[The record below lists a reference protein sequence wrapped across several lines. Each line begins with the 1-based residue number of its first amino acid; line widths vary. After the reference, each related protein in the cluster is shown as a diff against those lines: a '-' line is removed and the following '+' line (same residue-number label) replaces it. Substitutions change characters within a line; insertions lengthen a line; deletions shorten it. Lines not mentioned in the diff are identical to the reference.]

1 MKIEDSRNIVV
12 FLNLIIMSQK
22 SFEEIVVLWQ
32 ADKKQYVKRSTY
44 SAYSLLIA
52 NHLLPAFTGVNDV
65 TEILVQDFV
74 FAKLEQGLSQKSI
87 KDILIVLKMIL
98 RYGVKQGYLEHREID
113 VKFPTERERQ
123 EVEVLSRNNQKRI
136 MEYVQ
141 SHFTFMN
148 LGIYICLCAG
158 LRIGEVC
165 ALVWDDID
173 VENGVINISKT
184 IQRIYVIEG
193 GEKHTEVIIDT
204 PKSKNSIREIPI
216 AKDLLKMIKP
226 FRKVVNGNFY
236 VLTNSDQPAEPRT
249 YRNYYKRLMEQLNMP
264 KLKFHGLRHS
274 FATRCIES
282 KCDYKT
288 VSVLLG
294 HSNISTTLNLY
305 VHPNMEQKKKCVEQM
320 FKTLK

>member
-1 MKIEDSRNIVV
+1 
-12 FLNLIIMSQK
+12 MSNK
-22 SFEEIVVLWQ
+22 TFEEIVVLWQ

-44 SAYSLLIA
+44 SAYSLLVN
-52 NHLLPAFTGVNDV
+52 NHLIPAFTGAYDV
-65 TEILVQDFV
+65 TEEMAQSFV
-74 FAKLEQGLSQKSI
+74 FTKLEQGLGQKSV

-98 RYGVKQGYLEHREID
+98 RFAVKQGFMQHREID

-123 EVEVLSRNNQKRI
+123 ELEVLSRGSQKQI

-141 SHFTFMN
+141 KHFTFMN

-173 VENGVINISKT
+173 VENGVINVSKT
-184 IQRIYVIEG
+184 IQRIYVIEE

-226 FRKVVNGNFY
+226 FKKVVNGSFY
-236 VLTNSDQPAEPRT
+236 VLTTSAQPTEPRT
-249 YRNYYKRLMEQLNMP
+249 YRNYYKRLMKELDMP

-282 KCDYKT
+282 HCDYKT

-320 FKTLK
+320 FKYLK

>member
-1 MKIEDSRNIVV
+1 
-12 FLNLIIMSQK
+12 MSNK
-22 SFEEIVVLWQ
+22 RFEEIVVLWQ

-44 SAYSLLIA
+44 SAYSLLIS
-52 NHLLPAFTGVNDV
+52 NHLIPAFTGKTDV
-65 TEILVQDFV
+65 TESLVQDFV
-74 FAKLEQGLSQKSI
+74 FTKLEQGLSQKSV

-98 RYGVKQGYLEHREID
+98 RYGVKQGYLEYREID

-123 EVEVLSRNNQKRI
+123 EVEVLSRGNQKRI
-136 MEYVQ
+136 MEYVLN
-141 SHFTFMN
+141 HFTFMN

-173 VENGVINISKT
+173 VESGVINISKT

-193 GEKHTEVIIDT
+193 EEKHTEVIIDS
-204 PKSKNSIREIPI
+204 PKSKNSIREVPI
-216 AKDLLKMIKP
+216 AKDLLKIIKP
-226 FRKVVNGNFY
+226 FKRVLNGSFY
-236 VLTNSDQPAEPRT
+236 VLTNSARPTEPRT
-249 YRNYYKRLMEQLNMP
+249 YRNYYMRLMKELDMP

-282 KCDYKT
+282 RCDYKT

-320 FKTLK
+320 FKTLR